1 MLKENWLNTVSSGSY
16 KFTFYITDSDVWNDP
31 FAWLAPTD
39 ETALSAGKAIII
51 AEDGVEG
58 EFNIQNVNISSAT
71 ASVKSGHTT
80 IGEIQFDL
88 NESLGFSFLDKILTA
103 GAQLGKK
110 TTTGSNFGA
119 QLFVLKLD
127 FVGRDPVT
135 GAAVKY
141 PDSFIY
147 SMKAAEMNG
156 SLGPA
161 GAQYF
166 MVMSPMEKLGQL
178 DTVTTDTI
186 TLKKLT
192 TAQSFASALSTAL
205 NDNQKRLSTFARNP
219 HLDEMDIKPLIN
231 WKVQFDSTANI
242 APIEARKIPGFD
254 LRQASWSGTNDP
266 STSSGTS
273 ESLDEAGM
281 REAVA
286 NPNTQLTAWV
296 ANELNTNLPTFAN
309 YNTSVLDKGL
319 TFVVEVEQITKQ
331 TGEMH
336 NHYNQ
341 EIRDIIIL
349 IKLRRDDTASPTDE
363 KSVIALRNTVEV
375 QEERFASQILPG
387 LIKKYSYQ
395 YTGENLE
402 VENVD
407 IQLHSGFFNAV
418 SPGVG
423 VYYADNSFMF
433 ESNAPN
439 ADYSK
444 SVKFEAGTPLQ
455 PAMQKASV
463 RYLSDIQLDKFNVN
477 QNNIFS
483 HTTIGATGQSTNET
497 TEGSK
502 IAAAALAAHANRLV
516 DMQNIKVDVKGDPIF
531 MGTNNKNLF
540 NNHPDAIYMAFVNFQ
555 PDPDDLLNKQRR
567 GPVDLVTTGIYKITD
582 VHSKF
587 SQGKFSQEINGYR
600 DPNSTPFL
608 LIDTIMKLEIN

>member
-39 ETALSAGKAIII
+39 ETALSAGKAVII

-58 EFNIQNVNISSAT
+58 GFNIQNVNISSAT
-71 ASVKSGHTT
+71 ASVRSGHTT

-88 NESLGFSFLDKILTA
+88 NESLGFSFLDKILA
-103 GAQLGKK
+103 VGAQLGKG
-110 TTTGSNFGA
+110 TRTGSNFGA

-166 MVMSPMEKLGQL
+166 MIMSPLEKLGQL
-178 DTVTTDTI
+178 DTVLTDTI
-186 TLKKLT
+186 TLKNLT
-192 TAQSFASALSTAL
+192 TASSFASALATAL
-205 NDNQKRLSTFARNP
+205 NDNQKRLSQHARNP
-219 HLDEMDIKPLIN
+219 HYDAMDIKPLIN

-242 APIEARKIPGFD
+242 AAIEARKIPGFD
-254 LRQASWSGTNDP
+254 LRQATWSGTNDP
-266 STSSGTS
+266 STASGTS
-273 ESLDEAGM
+273 ESLDTPGM

-286 NPNTQLTAWV
+286 NPDTQLTAWV
-296 ANELNTNLPTFAN
+296 AEQLSINLPTFAD
-309 YNTSVLDKGL
+309 YNTSILAKGS
-319 TFVVEVEQITKQ
+319 TFNVEVEQITKQ

-336 NHYNQ
+336 PHYNQ
-341 EIRDIIIL
+341 EIRDITIL
-349 IKLRRDDTASPTDE
+349 IKLRRDDTATPPDE

-395 YTGENLE
+395 YTGDNLE
-402 VENVD
+402 VESVD
-407 IQLHSGFFNAV
+407 IKLHSGFFNAV

-439 ADYSK
+439 AAYEN
-444 SVKFEAGTPLQ
+444 SVSFAAGAPLQ
-455 PAMQKASV
+455 PAVQKANV
-463 RYLSDIQLDKFNVN
+463 RYLSDVKLDKFNVN
-477 QNNIFS
+477 QNSIFS
-483 HTTIGATGQSTNET
+483 HTTIGATGQMANET

-516 DMQNIKVDVKGDPIF
+516 DMQNMTVEVKGDPIF
-531 MGTNNKNLF
+531 MGTNGKNLF

-587 SQGKFSQEINGYR
+587 SQGKFSQTVEAYR

-608 LIDTIMKLEIN
+608 LIDTLMKLETN